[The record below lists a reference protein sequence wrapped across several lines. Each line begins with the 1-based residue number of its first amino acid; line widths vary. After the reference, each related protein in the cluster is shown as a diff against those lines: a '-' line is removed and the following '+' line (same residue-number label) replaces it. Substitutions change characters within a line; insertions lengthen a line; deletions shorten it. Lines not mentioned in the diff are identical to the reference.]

1 MDASRDTPEK
11 STQTLRSLIYS
22 WLFDQSNPNNFQ
34 KSFDKYISLLII
46 ANLISMLAEHVPA
59 IYDPNKHL
67 FHLFDMFSLAVF
79 TVEYLL
85 RFFVAPQDPEFAKS
99 SMPRL
104 KYIFSIYALI
114 DLAAILPFYLAAF
127 ISIDLRMLRILRL
140 LRLLKLARTMVPA
153 IKEFRE
159 LNKGRTFRQ

>member
-11 STQTLRSLIYS
+11 STHTLRSFVFS

-59 IYDPNKHL
+59 IYDPHKHL

-85 RFFVAPQDPEFAKS
+85 RFFVAPQDPES
-99 SMPRL
+99 SPDLDAMESRLSAIPRL
-104 KYIFSIYALI
+104 KLCQPRYLPARAWPIASARRPC
-114 DLAAILPFYLAAF
+114 ASGIL
-127 ISIDLRMLRILRL
+127 
-140 LRLLKLARTMVPA
+140 
-153 IKEFRE
+153 E
-159 LNKGRTFRQ
+159 LPGL